1 MKYIYNHAHVLWMQ
15 LNHFYFCYY
24 LNYKLEEDHA
34 FYYDIFMD
42 FLMIFEE
49 GRKRRS
55 H

>member
-1 MKYIYNHAHVLWMQ
+1 MKYIYNHAHVLWMH
-15 LNHFYFCYY
+15 LNHFCYY